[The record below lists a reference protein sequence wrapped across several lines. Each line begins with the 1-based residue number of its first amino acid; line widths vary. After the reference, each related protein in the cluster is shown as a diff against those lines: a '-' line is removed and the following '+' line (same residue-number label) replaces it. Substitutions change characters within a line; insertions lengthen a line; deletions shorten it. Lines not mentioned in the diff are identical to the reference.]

1 MSIAQ
6 YNAFKTLHTVNGV
19 VDDEFRNTLFV
30 LNETGTFTGTDDCLF
45 YMGEHLISYASYKK
59 ALALSA
65 SSTNDEFPT
74 AKCVYDAIQALPH
87 PMQYKGTLGTDGTI
101 TSLPS
106 AASSNE
112 GFTYKVITAGTYDS
126 QEAKIG
132 DVFISNGSA
141 WTLIPSGDDIDD
153 SWRNIKVNGT
163 EELGSGV
170 STGAIDFDS
179 SDDINATWTT
189 IGNKIKFTHSNSVTA
204 GTAGSSSDNTQI
216 KTTGENITFQVPYV
230 TYNSKGHVTSAGTHT
245 ETVLINL
252 EDGLVRYDEEE
263 EGIDVMIPD
272 DIFMVKDL
280 SYYDV
285 QGRLQNTRETA
296 NSYVISKT
304 GYYKF
309 PLVYGNA
316 ITGDTINSSAYTN
329 EGGTY
334 QADFVNYK
342 GNQITS
348 PYIEEDTGV
357 NAVSASIEISDTDDI
372 IDKIEIKSYPD
383 EDCRFLRFRVKQ
395 VPSTG
400 ANAVISIRDGANN
413 IMWSWHIWLWK
424 ESLEPVEIRNH
435 EGNSYNILP
444 VNLGSKYDD
453 TTIYDTEPKRH
464 IKSWY
469 YQWGR
474 KDPMLLSESYN
485 SDRNH
490 VYYGTNSF
498 SIEPC
503 AASVAE
509 SIKNPCTFY
518 KHNPSYRFNWVQLN
532 YYYNFWDA
540 TCDSEGATEKVI
552 VKTIYD
558 PCPRDFTVPNA
569 RVFTGFTSTGDKTN
583 TAEQFNV
590 IGSFAKGWYFKKNEN
605 DSSGAFFPASG
616 YRFIFTGGIMYIGS
630 KGSYWSAGVG
640 GADYACSLSFD
651 SGNVNPLYNSS
662 FDLSRAAAFPVR
674 PVAI

>member
-1 MSIAQ
+1 MANLILHKRMSIAQ

-252 EDGLVRYDEEE
+252 EDGLVRYDDEEE
-263 EGIDVMIPD
+263 IGVMIPD

-334 QADFVNYK
+334 QADFVNYI

-357 NAVSASIEISDTDDI
+357 DAVSASIEISDTNDI
-372 IDKIEIKSYPD
+372 IDEIEIKSYPD

-444 VNLGSKYDD
+444 VNLGSKYDS
-453 TTIYDTEPKRH
+453 TGHLIN
-464 IKSWY
+464 WY

-474 KDPMLLSESYN
+474 KDPMLLPKSYN
-485 SDRNH
+485 SNTDH
-490 VYYGTNSF
+490 AYYGTTSF

-518 KHNPSYRFNWVQLN
+518 KSDSNYNNNWVQLN

-540 TCDSEGATEKVI
+540 TCKSVGDTEKVI

-569 RVFTGFTSTGDKTN
+569 RVFTGFTSTGDRTN
-583 TAEQFNV
+583 IAEQFNV
-590 IGSFAKGWYFKKNEN
+590 IGSFANGWYFKKNEN
-605 DSSGAFFPASG
+605 DSVGAFFPASG
-616 YRFIFTGGIMYIGS
+616 YRGNSSGGLTNVGAD
-630 KGSYWSAGVG
+630 GLYWSAGVR
-640 GADYACSLSFD
+640 SSFQAGCLTFG
-651 SGNVNPLYNSS
+651 SGYVAPLYYN
-662 FDLSRAAAFPVR
+662 DRAHAFSVR

>member
-6 YNAFKTLHTVNGV
+6 YNTFKTLHTVNGV

-112 GFTYKVITAGTYDS
+112 GFTYKVITAGTYAD

-272 DIFMVKDL
+272 DIFMIKDL

-357 NAVSASIEISDTDDI
+357 NAVSSSIEISDTDDI
-372 IDKIEIKSYPD
+372 IDGIGITSYPN

-490 VYYGTNSF
+490 GYYGTNSF

-518 KHNPSYRFNWVQLN
+518 KYNYNYNWVQLN

-569 RVFTGFTSTGDKTN
+569 RVFTGFTSTGGNTN

-590 IGSFAKGWYFKKNEN
+590 IGSFANGWYFKKNEN

-616 YRFIFTGGIMYIGS
+616 SRFIFDGGIMYVGS
-630 KGSYWSAGVG
+630 KGSYWSAGVNS
-640 GADYACSLSFD
+640 ATNACSLNFG

-662 FDLSRAAAFPVR
+662 FDLSRASAFPVR

>member
-272 DIFMVKDL
+272 DIFMAKDL

-334 QADFVNYK
+334 QADFVNYN

-357 NAVSASIEISDTDDI
+357 NAVSASIEISDTSDI

-395 VPSTG
+395 VPRTG
-400 ANAVISIRDGANN
+400 ANAVISIRNGANN

-424 ESLEPVEIRNH
+424 ESLKPVEIRNH

-444 VNLGSKYDD
+444 VNLGSKYDS
-453 TTIYDTEPKRH
+453 TGHLIN
-464 IKSWY
+464 WY

-474 KDPMLLSESYN
+474 KDPMLLPESYN
-485 SDRNH
+485 SNTDH
-490 VYYGTNSF
+490 AYYGTTRF

-518 KHNPSYRFNWVQLN
+518 KYDYNYKSNWVQLN

-540 TCDSEGATEKVI
+540 TCKSASPSATEKVI

-569 RVFTGFTSTGDKTN
+569 RVFTGFTSTGDRTS

-590 IGSFAKGWYFKKNEN
+590 IGSFANGWYFKKNEN
-605 DSSGAFFPASG
+605 DSVGAFFPASG
-616 YRFIFTGGIMYIGS
+616 VRDSSSGGLANVGIDG
-630 KGSYWSAGVG
+630 GYWSAGV
-640 GADYACSLSFD
+640 
-651 SGNVNPLYNSS
+651 NSS
-662 FDLSRAAAFPVR
+662 YHAGCLIFGSGYVSPFHFGYRANAFPVR

>member
-6 YNAFKTLHTVNGV
+6 YNTFKTLHTVNGV

-285 QGRLQNTRETA
+285 RGRLQNTRETA

-334 QADFVNYK
+334 QADFVNYN

-357 NAVSASIEISDTDDI
+357 NAVSASIEISDTSDI
-372 IDKIEIKSYPD
+372 IDEIEIKSYPD

-395 VPSTG
+395 VPNTG
-400 ANAVISIRDGANN
+400 ANAVISIRNGANN

-444 VNLGSKYDD
+444 VNLGSKYDS
-453 TTIYDTEPKRH
+453 TGHLIN
-464 IKSWY
+464 WY

-474 KDPMLLSESYN
+474 KDPMLLPESYN
-485 SDRNH
+485 SNTDH
-490 VYYGTNSF
+490 AYYGTTSF

-518 KHNPSYRFNWVQLN
+518 KYDYNYKSNWVQLN

-540 TCDSEGATEKVI
+540 TCKSAGDTEKVI

-569 RVFTGFTSTGDKTN
+569 RVFTGFTSIGGNTN
-583 TAEQFNV
+583 KVEQLNV
-590 IGSFAKGWYFKKNEN
+590 IGNFVNGWYFKKNEN

-616 YRFIFTGGIMYIGS
+616 YRNNSSGGLSDVGVN
-630 KGSYWSAGVG
+630 GGYWSAGVSSSSQAG
-640 GADYACSLSFD
+640 CLIFGSSIV
-651 SGNVNPLYNSS
+651 GPLYYNY
-662 FDLSRAAAFPVR
+662 RAYAFPVR

>member
-1 MSIAQ
+1 MANLILHKRMSIAQ

-179 SDDINATWTT
+179 SDDINATWTA

-252 EDGLVRYDEEE
+252 EDGLVRYDDEEE
-263 EGIDVMIPD
+263 IDVTIPD
-272 DIFMVKDL
+272 DIFKAKDL

-334 QADFVNYK
+334 QADFVNYE
-342 GNQITS
+342 GNKITS
-348 PYIEEDTGV
+348 PYIEKDTGV
-357 NAVSASIEISDTDDI
+357 SAVSASIEISDTDDI
-372 IDKIEIKSYPD
+372 IDEIGITSYPD

-444 VNLGSKYDD
+444 VNLGSKYDS
-453 TTIYDTEPKRH
+453 TGHLIN
-464 IKSWY
+464 WY

-474 KDPMLLSESYN
+474 KDPMLLPESYN
-485 SDRNH
+485 SNKDH
-490 VYYGTNSF
+490 AYYGTTSF

-518 KHNPSYRFNWVQLN
+518 KYDYNYKSNWVQLN

-540 TCDSEGATEKVI
+540 TCKSAGYTEKVI

-569 RVFTGFTSTGDKTN
+569 RVFTGFTSTGDRTN
-583 TAEQFNV
+583 IAEQFNV
-590 IGSFAKGWYFKKNEN
+590 IGSFANGWYFKKNEN

-616 YRFIFTGGIMYIGS
+616 YRDNSSGGLSNVGVD
-630 KGSYWSAGVG
+630 GLYWSAGVSSSHQAG
-640 GADYACSLSFD
+640 CLIFG
-651 SGNVNPLYNSS
+651 SGYVSPLYYNNRSN
-662 FDLSRAAAFPVR
+662 AFLVR

>member
-272 DIFMVKDL
+272 DIFMAKDL

-334 QADFVNYK
+334 QADFVNYN

-357 NAVSASIEISDTDDI
+357 NAVSASIEISDTSDI

-395 VPSTG
+395 VPRTG
-400 ANAVISIRDGANN
+400 ANAVISIRNGANN

-424 ESLEPVEIRNH
+424 ESLKPVEIRNH

-444 VNLGSKYDD
+444 VNLGSKYDS
-453 TTIYDTEPKRH
+453 TGHLIN
-464 IKSWY
+464 WY

-474 KDPMLLSESYN
+474 KDPMLLPESYN
-485 SDRNH
+485 SNTDH
-490 VYYGTNSF
+490 AYYGTTRF

-518 KHNPSYRFNWVQLN
+518 KYDYNYKSNWVQLN

-540 TCDSEGATEKVI
+540 TCKSASPSATEKVI

-569 RVFTGFTSTGDKTN
+569 RVFTGFTSTGSNTS

-590 IGSFAKGWYFKKNEN
+590 IGSFANGWYFKKNEN

-616 YRFIFTGGIMYIGS
+616 YRYYSSGGLTNVGV
-630 KGSYWSAGVG
+630 GGGYWSAGVG
-640 GADYACSLSFD
+640 SATSAYYLGFSSGLVYPLGSL
-651 SGNVNPLYNSS
+651 Y
-662 FDLSRAAAFPVR
+662 RAYAFPVR
-674 PVAI
+674 PVKGGGA

>member
-6 YNAFKTLHTVNGV
+6 YNTFKTLHTVNGV

-87 PMQYKGTLGTDGTI
+87 PMQYKGTLGTNGTI

-112 GFTYKVITAGTYDS
+112 GFTYKVITAGTYAD

-252 EDGLVRYDEEE
+252 EDGLVRYDDEEE
-263 EGIDVMIPD
+263 IGVMIPD

-334 QADFVNYK
+334 QADFVNYE
-342 GNQITS
+342 GNKITS
-348 PYIEEDTGV
+348 PYIEKDTGV
-357 NAVSASIEISDTDDI
+357 SAVSASIEISDTDDI
-372 IDKIEIKSYPD
+372 IDEIGITSYPN

-395 VPSTG
+395 VQSTG
-400 ANAVISIRDGANN
+400 ANAVISIRNGANN
-413 IMWSWHIWLWK
+413 IMGSWHIWLWK

-444 VNLGSKYDD
+444 VNLGSKYDS
-453 TTIYDTEPKRH
+453 TGHLIN
-464 IKSWY
+464 WY

-474 KDPMLLSESYN
+474 KDPMLLPESYN
-485 SDRNH
+485 SNTDH
-490 VYYGTNSF
+490 AYYGTTSF

-518 KHNPSYRFNWVQLN
+518 KYDYNYKSNWVQLN

-540 TCDSEGATEKVI
+540 TCKSVGDTEKVI

-569 RVFTGFTSTGDKTN
+569 RVFTGFTSTGGNTN

-590 IGSFAKGWYFKKNEN
+590 IGSFANGWYFKKNEN

-616 YRFIFTGGIMYIGS
+616 YRNNSSGGLSDVGVN
-630 KGSYWSAGVG
+630 GGYWSAGVSSSSAAVCLIFG
-640 GADYACSLSFD
+640 
-651 SGNVNPLYNSS
+651 SGYVSPLIYNY
-662 FDLSRAAAFPVR
+662 RAFAFPVR

>member
-6 YNAFKTLHTVNGV
+6 YNTFKTLHTVNGV

-252 EDGLVRYDEEE
+252 EDGLVRYDDEEE
-263 EGIDVMIPD
+263 IGVMIPD

-357 NAVSASIEISDTDDI
+357 NAVSSSIEISDTDDI
-372 IDKIEIKSYPD
+372 IDGIGITSYPN

-444 VNLGSKYDD
+444 VNLGSKYDS
-453 TTIYDTEPKRH
+453 TGHLIN
-464 IKSWY
+464 WY

-474 KDPMLLSESYN
+474 KDPMLLPESYN
-485 SDRNH
+485 SNTDH
-490 VYYGTNSF
+490 AYYGTTSF

-518 KHNPSYRFNWVQLN
+518 KYDYNYKSNWVQLN

-540 TCDSEGATEKVI
+540 TCKSVGDTEKVI

-569 RVFTGFTSTGDKTN
+569 RVFTGFTSTGDRTN
-583 TAEQFNV
+583 IAEQFNV
-590 IGSFAKGWYFKKNEN
+590 IGSFANGWYFKKNEN
-605 DSSGAFFPASG
+605 DSVGAFFPASG
-616 YRFIFTGGIMYIGS
+616 YRDSSSGGLTNVGVD
-630 KGSYWSAGVG
+630 GLYWSAGVRSSSHAG
-640 GADYACSLSFD
+640 CLIFG
-651 SGNVNPLYNSS
+651 SGYVHPLYYNN
-662 FDLSRAAAFPVR
+662 RALAFPVR